1 MENERL
7 ESLYQIMVSYLR
19 LAIFIILGDRNYLS
33 SSSIPSRISIPIPLR
48 RWGRVYGV
56 RVGVAV
62 GLCVGQHGNDRET
75 CTKYIVNIKATS
87 LFCFVL

>member
-1 MENERL
+1 
-7 ESLYQIMVSYLR
+7 MVSYLR

-62 GLCVGQHGNDRET
+62 GVVWDVSCVGQHDNDRET